1 MQMMSMVMEIRGDIS
16 QIFTESLGFYY
27 NELCIVVVAE
37 SVGDMFIQKNG
48 SLIIMEWNGT
58 YRSRLLVIHLDL
70 EIDGLE
76 F

>member
-37 SVGDMFIQKNG
+37 SIGDMFIQKERKSYNYG
-48 SLIIMEWNGT
+48 MEWN
-58 YRSRLLVIHLDL
+58 VQV
-70 EIDGLE
+70 
-76 F
+76 

>member
-37 SVGDMFIQKNG
+37 SVGDMFIQKERKSYNYG
-48 SLIIMEWNGT
+48 MEWN
-58 YRSRLLVIHLDL
+58 VQV
-70 EIDGLE
+70 
-76 F
+76 

>member
-37 SVGDMFIQKNG
+37 SVGDMFIQKERKSYNYG
-48 SLIIMEWNGT
+48 MDWN
-58 YRSRLLVIHLDL
+58 VQV
-70 EIDGLE
+70 
-76 F
+76 

>member
-37 SVGDMFIQKNG
+37 SVGDMFIQKERKSYNYG
-48 SLIIMEWNGT
+48 IEWN
-58 YRSRLLVIHLDL
+58 VQV
-70 EIDGLE
+70 
-76 F
+76 